1 MISFNYIT
9 KYSHH
14 LLKIL
19 LLLKIKIIALIHLI
33 ITILKLRPKNKF
45 NPVLNNSILSYTIIL
60 SQKF

>member
-1 MISFNYIT
+1 MISLNYIT

-45 NPVLNNSILSYTIIL
+45 NPILNNSILSYTIIL